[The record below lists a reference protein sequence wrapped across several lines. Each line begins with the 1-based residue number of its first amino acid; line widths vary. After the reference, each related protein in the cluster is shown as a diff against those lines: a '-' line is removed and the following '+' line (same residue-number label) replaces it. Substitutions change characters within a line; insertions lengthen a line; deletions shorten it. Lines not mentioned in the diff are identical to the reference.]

1 MIGVIRRQFAE
12 PIWVTRFVSEHE
24 GIYVRSKHGFRSL
37 LVATHREG
45 ALRYVGELSVGWTRE
60 EGAELARRL
69 PALVRPGPIVPCRK
83 QAVWLQPERYCR
95 VRSLGWT
102 HRGRL
107 RGASFAGLIER

>member
-1 MIGVIRRQFAE
+1 MPDQNAPAAQNSEPTQIVPCVIIG
-12 PIWVTRFVSEHE
+12 
-24 GIYVRSKHGFRSL
+24 YVRSKHGFRSL